1 MNVED
6 RVKALEEEL
15 QVTKDELRQ
24 ILLDIRA
31 CLMETQTPLP
41 ANLNRGEFASQSD
54 SGKGVKSDGS

>member
-1 MNVED
+1 MNMED

-31 CLMETQTPLP
+31 CLMESQTPLP
-41 ANLNRGEFASQSD
+41 ANLNKGKFTGQSD
-54 SGKGVKSDGS
+54 SGKGVESDGS

>member
-1 MNVED
+1 MNMED

-41 ANLNRGEFASQSD
+41 ANLNRGEFTGQSD

>member
-1 MNVED
+1 MNMED

-41 ANLNRGEFASQSD
+41 ANLNKGRFTDQSD
-54 SGKGVKSDGS
+54 SEEGVESDGS

>member
-1 MNVED
+1 MNMED

-15 QVTKDELRQ
+15 QITKDELRQ

-41 ANLNRGEFASQSD
+41 ANLNKGRFTSQSD
-54 SGKGVKSDGS
+54 SEKGVESDGS